1 MTTIEKSFIIKAP
14 FEKVFN
20 FTANMSNLK
29 NYFVYVNKVK
39 PLDRDI
45 IQKGARYSLKVKFL
59 GSLRDSEWE
68 CIEYDDKSGWKINAT
83 LMGVTAVKQWKFEK
97 INGSTKV
104 IFIMDYKPSPPVIGN
119 ILDVILIKRSWNR
132 LYEESFLKLK
142 SIMEQ
147 SFGR

>member
-1 MTTIEKSFIIKAP
+1 MKLLYKLGNKKRGGKMTTIEKSFIIKAP

-45 IQKGARYSLKVKFL
+45 IQKGSRYSLKVKFL

-83 LMGVTAVKQWKFEK
+83 LMGVTAVKQWKFDQDLDTAFSRNRREK
-97 INGSTKV
+97 S
-104 IFIMDYKPSPPVIGN
+104 
-119 ILDVILIKRSWNR
+119 
-132 LYEESFLKLK
+132 SFFNSL
-142 SIMEQ
+142 
-147 SFGR
+147 